1 MYLLPCSDST
11 SWFLLCRAGF
21 LVDYQMQGEASAL
34 DAPGSSFLEIQ
45 PKLLRDQSEGQSLCV
60 LRDKG
65 PFIGIRA
72 YTSMGGAAEVKM

>member
-11 SWFLLCRAGF
+11 SWFLLCHTGF

-45 PKLLRDQSEGQSLCV
+45 RKLLRDQSEG
-60 LRDKG
+60 
-65 PFIGIRA
+65 
-72 YTSMGGAAEVKM
+72 